1 MSAPAQHANE
11 PGSSS
16 VAAVARTAW
25 LLPAALAGW
34 IAGTALQLQQRD
46 LWGLA
51 AYALLAVAALLSAAG
66 AVWVVVRWRRHVLP
80 VTALAAISAAL
91 LAFALTGGRAT
102 QLPPI
107 GAALEGVDLQL
118 TGVVAR
124 MPQLG
129 EQGTRFFFDVV
140 QATQDGRPVAV
151 PPRLLIGWYRDG
163 GGFAPTAPGTGAAL
177 PELHAGERWRFTARL
192 KAAHGNFN
200 PHGFDYELWLW
211 EQGVRATGYVRAGA
225 SDTVPQRL
233 ASGEGHA
240 VERLRQAVRDRIM
253 RTAAPSA
260 DPAAQRRAAVVAAL
274 LTGDQAL
281 IERGDW
287 DLFRTTG
294 VAHLM
299 SISGLHITMF
309 AWLAAA
315 VVGWAWRRSARWSSS
330 LRWPARFNPCL
341 RWPAPH
347 AALVGGVA
355 LAAAY
360 ALFSGWG
367 VPAQRTVLM
376 LATVAALRVSGLR
389 WPWWLTWLLACALVL
404 AWDPWAWLQAGF
416 WLSFV
421 AVGVLFATDS
431 GAGSAD
437 GYSAGGRF
445 VQLLREQW
453 VVTLA
458 LTPLSLLLFGQASVV
473 GLLANLL
480 AIPWVTVLVTPLA
493 VLGVLWAPLWQAA
506 AWALQPLIALL
517 QWLAA
522 WPGASVAVAQAP
534 LVLGAAAVAGGLML
548 ALPWPWQLRVVGLP
562 LLAPLLLWQP
572 ARPAPGQFELLAA
585 DVGQGNAVLL
595 RTATHS
601 LVYDAGP
608 RYSLDSD
615 AGDRVLLPLLRA
627 LGERVDTLVLSHRD
641 SDHTGGAAAL
651 LTGQPQAAVLSSLE
665 ADHPLRGV
673 RPVLRCLTGQHWD
686 WDGVRFEVLHPT
698 PALYDAKG
706 LKPNALSCVLRVR
719 AAGGAGALLVGDIE
733 AAQELSLVHA
743 HGAGLHAEVLLVPH
757 HGSRTS
763 STPEFI
769 DAVAPRWA
777 WVQSGYRNRFGHPAA
792 PVLARYA
799 ERGIAVVDSPHCG
812 AMHWRSAQPGALG
825 CERAL
830 RRRYWQHQLP

>member
-1 MSAPAQHANE
+1 MSTPAQRIPGPGHAAD
-11 PGSSS
+11 PLSMR
-16 VAAVARTAW
+16 AARTAGV
-25 LLPAALAGW
+25 LPATLLGW
-34 IAGTALQLQQRD
+34 IAGTALQLQQRE
-46 LWGLA
+46 LGALSAYGALA
-51 AYALLAVAALLSAAG
+51 LVALLAVAL
-66 AVWVVVRWRRHVLP
+66 AVWAAARWRQRVLA
-80 VTALAAISAAL
+80 VATLAALGAALAA
-91 LAFALTGGRAT
+91 FALAGGRAT
-102 QLPPI
+102 QRPPI
-107 GAALEGVDLQL
+107 DPALEGVDLQV
-118 TGVVAR
+118 TGVIAR
-124 MPQLG
+124 MPQTG
-129 EQGTRFFFDVV
+129 EQGTRFFFDVA
-140 QATQDGRPVAV
+140 QATQDGRAV
-151 PPRLLIGWYRDG
+151 TAPPRLLISWYRAAPDG
-163 GGFAPTAPGTGAAL
+163 GAASDVPT
-177 PELHAGERWRFTARL
+177 LHAGERWRLGVRL

-225 SDTVPQRL
+225 SDAAPRRL
-233 ASGEGHA
+233 ASGEGHV
-240 VERLRQAVRDRIM
+240 VERLRQAVRDRIL
-253 RTAAPSA
+253 RTAAPSP

-281 IERGDW
+281 IDHGDW
-287 DLFRTTG
+287 DLFRATG

-309 AWLAAA
+309 AWIAAA
-315 VVGWAWRRSARWSSS
+315 VIGWLWRRSARWGSS

-376 LATVAALRVSGLR
+376 LATVAALRLGGLR

-404 AWDPWAWLQAGF
+404 AFDPWAWLQAGF

-431 GAGSAD
+431 GAGRAD
-437 GYSAGGRF
+437 GSSAGGRF
-445 VQLLREQW
+445 VHLLREQW

-473 GLLANLL
+473 GLLANLV
-480 AIPWVTVLVTPLA
+480 AIPWVTLIVTPLA
-493 VLGVLWAPLWQAA
+493 VLGALWAQLWQAA

-517 QWLAA
+517 QWLSA

-534 LVLGAAAVAGGLML
+534 LILGAAAVAGGLLL

-615 AGDRVLLPLLRA
+615 AGDRVLVPLLRA
-627 LGERVDTLVLSHRD
+627 MGERVDTLVLSHRD
-641 SDHTGGAAAL
+641 ADHTGGAAAL
-651 LTGQPQAAVLSSLE
+651 LASQPQAAVLSSLE
-665 ADHPLRGV
+665 ADHPLRAV
-673 RPVLRCLTGQHWD
+673 RPVLRCQAGQRWD
-686 WDGVRFEVLHPT
+686 WDGVHFDVLHPT
-698 PALYDAKG
+698 PALYDAAG
-706 LKPNALSCVLRVR
+706 LKPNALSCVVRIR
-719 AAGGAGALLVGDIE
+719 AAGGTTALLAGDIE
-733 AAQELSLVHA
+733 AAQELSLVHTE
-743 HGAGLHAEVLLVPH
+743 GAGLRAQLLLVPH

-763 STPEFI
+763 STPEFL

-777 WVQSGYRNRFGHPAA
+777 WVQAGYRNRFGHPAG
-792 PVLARYA
+792 PVVARYA
-799 ERGIAVVDSPHCG
+799 ERGIALVDSPHCG
-812 AMHWRSAQPGALG
+812 AMHWQSARPQALG
-825 CERAL
+825 CERTL
-830 RRRYWQHQLP
+830 RRRYWHHQAP